1 MPARFSIGID
11 LGTTNTAVSY
21 FDLTQTAARGRAQ
34 TMLALPQVTAVGTVE
49 EKNLLPSFLYL
60 PNAQEFPADALA
72 LPWDKKTKA
81 AKSAAASAASAAPA
95 PVVGEFARAHG
106 AKVPARLVS
115 SAKSWL
121 SHAGVDRQS
130 AILPWQAPAEVARLS
145 PVDASR
151 AYLAHLRAAWDHQ
164 HPDTPLADQEVVL
177 TVPASF
183 DAAARDLTLAAA
195 QQAGLAHVTLLEE
208 PQAAFYAWTEQ
219 MGEGFRKHVRP
230 GDVILVVDVG
240 GGTSD
245 FSLIAV
251 TDRAGEVELTRVA
264 VGDHILLGGDNMDLA
279 LAYAVNQ
286 RLAAD
291 GKKLD
296 AWQFTALT
304 HACRGAKEAMFAD
317 AKLARAPLVVPG
329 RGSSL
334 VGGTIKAE
342 LTRDELTRVL
352 TDGFFPDVPVTEVP
366 RTARSSGLA
375 QIALPYAQDAGV
387 TRHLAAFLTRQA
399 KALAASGSELSTL
412 IPQLSAG
419 SAAFVRPTAILFNGG
434 VFKSALLKERVLA
447 VVNRWLVADGAAPA
461 TELAGAE
468 LDLAVARGAAYYGW
482 ARHGHGLRIRGG
494 TARAY
499 YVGIESAMPA
509 VPGMEPPVRAL
520 CVAPF
525 GMEEG
530 TVADIPPQE
539 FGLVVGEP
547 TRFRFFSS
555 SVRRDDAVGALLDDP
570 ATGDDFEELAP
581 IESTLPATAA
591 NAGRLVPVNLQ
602 AAVTEIGTLEL
613 RLLEK
618 GGPGRWKLELNVR
631 MKE

>member
-1 MPARFSIGID
+1 MTRYSVGID
-11 LGTTNTAVSY
+11 LGTTNSAVSY
-21 FDLTQTAARGRAQ
+21 VDLSRAEPRGAEQ
-34 TMLALPQVTAVGTVE
+34 TMLAIPQVTAVGTAE
-49 EKNLLPSFLYL
+49 AKPLLPSFLYL
-60 PNAQEFPADALA
+60 PNAQEFPAGALA
-72 LPWDKKTKA
+72 LPWDKKN
-81 AKSAAASAASAAPA
+81 ASAGSL
-95 PVVGEFARAHG
+95 VGEFARSHG

-130 AILPWQAPAEVARLS
+130 AILPWQAPSDVVRVS
-145 PVDASR
+145 PVEASKR
-151 AYLAHLRAAWDHQ
+151 YLEHLRAAWDHQ
-164 HPDTPLADQEVVL
+164 FPDAPLAEQEVVL

-183 DAAARDLTLAAA
+183 DASARDLTLTAA
-195 QQAGLAHVTLLEE
+195 QHAGLKNLTLLEE

-219 MGEGFRKHVRP
+219 MREQFRKHVRP

-251 TDRAGEVELTRVA
+251 TDRKGEVELTRVA

-279 LAYAVNQ
+279 LAYTVNQ

-296 AWQFTALT
+296 AWQFNALT
-304 HACRGAKEAMFAD
+304 YACRQAKEAMFAD
-317 AKLARAPLVVPG
+317 GALAKAPLVVPG

-334 VGGTIKAE
+334 IGGTIKAE

-352 TDGFFPDVPVTEVP
+352 TDGFFPKVAVTEVP
-366 RTARSSGLA
+366 KTGRSTGLT
-375 QIALPYAQDAGV
+375 QMSLPYAQDAAI

-399 KALAASGSELSTL
+399 KALATAHET
-412 IPQLSAG
+412 PVKVAG
-419 SAAFVRPTAILFNGG
+419 QTFVHPTAVLFNGG
-434 VFKSALLKERVLA
+434 VFKSPVLKQRVLD
-447 VVNRWLVADGAAPA
+447 VLNDWLTAEKASAAK
-461 TELAGAE
+461 ELQGAE

-499 YVGIESAMPA
+499 YVGVESAMPA
-509 VPGMEPPVRAL
+509 VPGFEPPVRAL

-530 TVADIPPQE
+530 TAADIPPQE

-547 TRFRFFSS
+547 TRFRFFAS
-555 SVRRDDAVGALLDDP
+555 SVRRDDKVGEMIDDP
-570 ATGDDFEELAP
+570 SGRDDFEELAP
-581 IESTLPATAA
+581 IESTLPSQAGA
-591 NAGRLVPVNLQ
+591 AGRVVPVNLQ
-602 AAVTEIGTLEL
+602 AVVTEIGTLEL
-613 RLLEK
+613 RCLEQ
-618 GGPGRWKLELNVR
+618 GGAGRWKLELNVR